1 MRVHP
6 MPPVLSRLP
15 RVAAALVALMTLV
28 PAVVRGD
35 EPASLAEPS
44 AGSAAEKSPSPQEL
58 MSARGLVRYRS
69 MWRTVQEIELIERA
83 DRVNLAQKEWVI
95 RLERLRKRLDDPKQ
109 AETAAE
115 EIREIADPFAVP
127 ALAAAL
133 GKERMPRVRACY
145 VEALTHIRSGEAVS
159 TLISVAV
166 DHADPETRI
175 LAVEHLR
182 ESGPEMAAQAIVA
195 ALGGA
200 DNDRINR
207 AAEALGG
214 LGSTAAI
221 APLIGALQTEHILVV
236 GGGAAEGST
245 TATFTPSGGGLSMGS
260 GPKRQKTRVQN
271 QRVLEALVRLTGENF
286 EWNIAAWQAWLAH
299 RQTPPEFDPRRG

>member
-1 MRVHP
+1 
-6 MPPVLSRLP
+6 
-15 RVAAALVALMTLV
+15 
-28 PAVVRGD
+28 
-35 EPASLAEPS
+35 
-44 AGSAAEKSPSPQEL
+44 
-58 MSARGLVRYRS
+58 
-69 MWRTVQEIELIERA
+69 
-83 DRVNLAQKEWVI
+83 
-95 RLERLRKRLDDPKQ
+95 
-109 AETAAE
+109 
-115 EIREIADPFAVP
+115 
-127 ALAAAL
+127 
-133 GKERMPRVRACY
+133 
-145 VEALTHIRSGEAVS
+145 
-159 TLISVAV
+159 
-166 DHADPETRI
+166 
-175 LAVEHLR
+175 
-182 ESGPEMAAQAIVA
+182 VA

-299 RQTPPEFDPRRG
+299 RQTPPDFDPRRG